1 MTQKSAWSE
10 FQRIR
15 ARHVKT
21 HGLSGL
27 DHILFG
33 WFVEECL
40 TCDAHQLAGIHH
52 ILHAPEE
59 LALLVLAEA
68 ERQLEV
74 GRITYSGA
82 GQGKWKEFVKNIGR
96 SPLGVKLMERHVH
109 VWSEEKQAEVMAAK
123 QWKPIATN

>member
-15 ARHVKT
+15 ARYMGGY
-21 HGLSGL
+21 GLSNL
-27 DHILFG
+27 DQILFG

-40 TCDAHQLAGIHH
+40 TTSYSDAGVHH

-109 VWSEEKQAEVMAAK
+109 VWSEEKQAEVLAAK